1 MCVAPGTI
9 RRVTPQSALL
19 AVFVVGS
26 VAFAFVW
33 ARALRRLPPPRE
45 LRPGGYDVAV
55 GAVTNFFDTLGIGSY
70 ATTTALFRLGARLGP
85 KVQSEPVSDRVLPGT
100 LNVGHCLPSFVQ
112 AILAVTFIE
121 VDALTLVAMVAAAVV
136 GAWFGAGMVARLPLR
151 AARIGLGCALLVAA
165 GLLTARQEHWFPAGG
180 EALGLRGVA
189 LLVAVL
195 VNGVLGALMTLG
207 FGLYAPCMILVG
219 LLGMNLKAAFPIM
232 MSSCALLMPVGS
244 LRFFQTADEP
254 RVPAYAP
261 RAAMGLTVG
270 GIPAVLVAALLVR
283 SLPLD
288 AVRWLVVVVVTLTA
302 VTMLRAARR

>member
-1 MCVAPGTI
+1 LHFLHSEDNLTVRSITASGTVTTLAPYPFAKLG
-9 RRVTPQSALL
+9 PL
-19 AVFVVGS
+19 AVMGTQLIAGNPDAAADTCGVVAGPIATGVLTPWS
-26 VAFAFVW
+26 K
-33 ARALRRLPPPRE
+33 
-45 LRPGGYDVAV
+45 D
-55 GAVTNFFDTLGIGSY
+55 DTFCSLCPDDDASI
-70 ATTTALFRLGARLGP
+70 
-85 KVQSEPVSDRVLPGT
+85 
-100 LNVGHCLPSFVQ
+100 
-112 AILAVTFIE
+112 
-121 VDALTLVAMVAAAVV
+121 DALASDGTHLYAANGGRVFQLHANAMPT
-136 GAWFGAGMVARLPLR
+136 PL
-151 AARIGLGCALLVAA
+151 INDCMDDG
-165 GLLTARQEHWFPAGG
+165 HWFPAGG